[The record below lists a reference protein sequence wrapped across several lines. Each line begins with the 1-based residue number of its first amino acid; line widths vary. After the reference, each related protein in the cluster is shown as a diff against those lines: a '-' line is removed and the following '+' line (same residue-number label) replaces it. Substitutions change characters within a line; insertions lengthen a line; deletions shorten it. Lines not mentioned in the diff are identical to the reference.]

1 MRSVA
6 RVSNHLSDPPSF
18 VLRPF
23 LAPSLPL
30 KLVLAIT
37 QTTTSGKEGRSRVPR
52 GVLRAF
58 LSSPFPAES
67 PKKSPILVM
76 RPRAQWRAEQSVRRG
91 CENRIRSFVSPTQSL
106 DCNVATPLRQRL
118 LGLYVIGPPLCCP
131 CPTPSRAPVFCEWCA
146 RTHTLTLTK
155 SKRGS
160 IHPRSTHF
168 LTLPEQVYFY
178 CIGGGYF
185 VV

>member
-1 MRSVA
+1 M
-6 RVSNHLSDPPSF
+6 SDPLPSSF
-18 VLRPF
+18 V
-23 LAPSLPL
+23 PSLLPPSEIGL
-30 KLVLAIT
+30 GHYSNDHIREG
-37 QTTTSGKEGRSRVPR
+37 GKEQSATRRPKS
-52 GVLRAF
+52 LSF
-58 LSSPFPAES
+58 LSLPRRIAE
-67 PKKSPILVM
+67 KKPHIGNEAA
-76 RPRAQWRAEQSVRRG
+76 RAQWRAEQSVRRG
-91 CENRIRSFVSPTQSL
+91 CENRIRSFVSPTQNL